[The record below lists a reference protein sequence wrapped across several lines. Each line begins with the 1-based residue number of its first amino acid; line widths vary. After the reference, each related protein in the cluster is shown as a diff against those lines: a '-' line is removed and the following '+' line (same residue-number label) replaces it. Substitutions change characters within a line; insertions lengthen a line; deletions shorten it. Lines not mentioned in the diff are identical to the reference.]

1 METLKNFLALVTTF
15 KFCISIC
22 NYFAKKFP
30 QFFTKKAMNNLYYS
44 KRFLKFTAILFV
56 IFGMVLLFQNVLIY
70 TFIFLAS
77 NLSIE
82 GFVTGFLVF
91 SLLTVYPISFLYRQ
105 YNDHKREMLFKKD
118 ICLN

>member
-15 KFCISIC
+15 KLCISIY

-30 QFFTKKAMNNLYYS
+30 QFFTKKAMINLYYT
-44 KRFLKFTAILFV
+44 KGYLKFTAILFV
-56 IFGMVLLFQNVLIY
+56 IFGVVLIFQNVLIY
-70 TFIFLAS
+70 TFIFLRS

-91 SLLTVYPISFLYRQ
+91 CLLTIYPILFLHNQ